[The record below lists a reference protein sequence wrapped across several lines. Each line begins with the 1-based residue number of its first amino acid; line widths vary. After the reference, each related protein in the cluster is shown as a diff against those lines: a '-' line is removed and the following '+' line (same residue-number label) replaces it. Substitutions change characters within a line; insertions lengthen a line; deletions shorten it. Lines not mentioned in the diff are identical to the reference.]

1 MTNLKRIIA
10 LCLGVIL
17 SLSVSA
23 FASTDLPFFDKI
35 YTSYEQKA
43 TLEFKLNDDFKLFY
57 EFDEDE
63 FNEINTFVNL
73 KKLVERIFDSKTDMI
88 LKSNLSDDYLKGQIS
103 IEEKA
108 FMPFE
113 INKNLSLDAKASVA
127 MWIDYDFTD
136 LENPKFYIIQSH
148 PMFDKYIKMDLI
160 KMLKEDENVGKVF
173 AKVMADLLNKDSVL
187 GLNKAYKDLIL
198 KYAKITVSGQNYT
211 ISIDNTALKG
221 ILSEGIDY
229 LVNYVKAYLV
239 NGNFFTQE
247 IVDNV
252 YLSQIEPVL
261 INVKNA
267 LENVDILGDEGIKLK
282 YRIDRKAYI
291 ESLGADIN
299 IKFNVF
305 DIIKLISGYE
315 EEYKDYN
322 NGVIDFSI
330 KLNAVIENI
339 GKNINIE
346 FPLVTEENSI
356 DFNDEF
362 MGRPQPEYEAGE
374 KCWHYDYYYTQING
388 FPVIKDGVYYA
399 PLRAIA
405 KELGFADYDISYDNG
420 MIVIARPEW
429 VKCGNYAKA
438 VFTCV
443 DDGDNNVY
451 LDGKEFALD
460 NKVLNI
466 NGTIYVASDF
476 AKIVF
481 NIPEYD
487 TLVCYNILDDCY
499 DFSFMSKYCDH
510 IIEE

>member
-1 MTNLKRIIA
+1 MKNFKKIIA
-10 LCLGVIL
+10 LCLCMIL
-17 SLSVSA
+17 TLQISA
-23 FASTDLPFFDKI
+23 FALDDLPFFDKI

-43 TLEFKLNDDFKLFY
+43 TVEFKLNKDFKLFN
-57 EFDEDE
+57 EFDDE
-63 FNEINTFVNL
+63 EIDELDKFVNL
-73 KKLVERIFDSKTDMI
+73 KKLVERIFDSKTDMV
-88 LKSNLSDDYLKGQIS
+88 LKANLSDDYLKGQIS

-108 FMPFE
+108 FVPFE
-113 INKNLSLDAKASVA
+113 INKNLSLDANASVA

-136 LENPKFYIIQSH
+136 LENPKFYIIQSQ
-148 PMFDKYIKMDLI
+148 PMFDKYIKQDLI
-160 KMLKEDENVGKVF
+160 KMLKEDEKVGLIF
-173 AKVMADLLNKDSVL
+173 TKVMADLLNKDSVL

-211 ISIDNTALKG
+211 IAIDNTALKK
-221 ILSEGIDY
+221 ILDEGIDY

-247 IVDNV
+247 IVDDM

-261 INVKNA
+261 NNVKEA
-267 LENVDILGDEGIKLK
+267 LENVDILGDEGIKLNYK
-282 YRIDRKAYI
+282 TDRKDYI
-291 ESLGADIN
+291 ESMGADIN

-305 DIIKLISGYE
+305 DIITLISGYE

-330 KLNAVIENI
+330 KLNAAIENI
-339 GKNINIE
+339 QKNINIE
-346 FPLVTEENSI
+346 FPLVTEENSM
-356 DFNDEF
+356 DFNDRF

-374 KCWHYDYYYTQING
+374 KCWHYNYYYTQLEG

-399 PLRAIA
+399 PLRSIA
-405 KELGFADYDISYDNG
+405 KELGFADYDITYDNG
-420 MIVIARPEW
+420 MIVILRPEW
-429 VKCGNYAKA
+429 VKCGNYKKA
-438 VFTCV
+438 VFTLP

-451 LDGKEFALD
+451 LDGEAFELK

-466 NGTIYVASDF
+466 DGKTYVAQDF

-487 TLVCYNILDDCY
+487 TLVCYNILDNCY

-510 IIEE
+510 VIE